1 MARINRFHNHP
12 HSSSIEQQLEPPTST
27 FFAEEKTYELRI
39 NDDTGMFTLNIL
51 PDQKVVI
58 DKFEN
63 ISFRKYL
70 YENLDVG
77 VYDWLSVNWRN
88 HQKDNVSL
96 KETRT
101 TTPDSIEYFV
111 QTNRGEY
118 MIRRNKHTGL
128 FRYAANEKG
137 RDFELESM
145 YVTIPELPL
154 MADVNLQ
161 FRQML
166 ADDGFD
172 VPPNP
177 YELGFTISNKDQA
190 A

>member
-1 MARINRFHNHP
+1 MARINRFHNHK
-12 HSSSIEQQLEPPTST
+12 HSGSAEQQIEPPTST
-27 FFAEEKTYELRI
+27 YFAEERTYELRI
-39 NDDTGMFTLNIL
+39 NDDTGIFTLTIL
-51 PDQKVVI
+51 PDEQVVI
-58 DKFEN
+58 DRFEN
-63 ISFRKYL
+63 LSFRKYL

-77 VYDWLSVNWRN
+77 VYDWLSVTWKN
-88 HQKDNVSL
+88 HQKDKGSL

-111 QTNRGEY
+111 QTDRGEY
-118 MIRRNKHTGL
+118 MIRMEKHSRMG
-128 FRYAANEKG
+128 RYASNEKG

-154 MADVNLQ
+154 MPDVNLQ

-166 ADDGFD
+166 SEDGFD

-177 YELGFTISNKDQA
+177 YELGYSITEKN
-190 A
+190 